1 MLGLNSDPNKT
12 KDLQSYHYH
21 RGGERVS
28 ELGALLKKARI
39 ERGITLEQ
47 LQDITKI
54 RKRYLEAIEEG
65 EFNVLPGSFYAR
77 AFIKSY
83 AEAVGLN
90 PDEIV
95 RLYRGAIPETEPPA
109 LQLETVRAKSKSKAF
124 ARTDK
129 IARWAA
135 TLLVLFFFVLIAAI
149 IYHFVLSNQDGGQN
163 HLADDPPLTDRTNTA
178 DTGSE
183 SGNTPDPDTAPPE
196 TTPEDEEEPAPPDPE
211 LLYVTTD
218 GTTHIYNVTNA
229 ASVVLELSMT
239 ESDCWVWVKKGGS
252 DGEEIAQKTYRKG
265 ETITWE
271 VEDSAYIRLGF
282 PRGVTLKVN
291 GIAVEKERLNT
302 ENPINLQFNLLTQT
316 P

>member
-1 MLGLNSDPNKT
+1 M
-12 KDLQSYHYH
+12 
-21 RGGERVS
+21 S

-65 EFNVLPGSFYAR
+65 EYHVLPGSFYAR

-95 RLYRGAIPETEPPA
+95 RLYRDAIPETEQPP
-109 LQLETVRAKSKSKAF
+109 LQLETVRAKSKTKAF
-124 ARTDK
+124 ARTDN

-149 IYHFVLSNQDGGQN
+149 IYHFVLSDRDGERDN
-163 HLADDPPLTDRTNTA
+163 LADDPPLTDRT
-178 DTGSE
+178 DTGDL
-183 SGNTPDPDTAPPE
+183 GNNGSDPSPDPLPPSD
-196 TTPEDEEEPAPPDPE
+196 TPEDNGEQAPPDPD
-211 LLYVTTD
+211 LQYVTTD

-229 ASVVLELSMT
+229 SSILLELSMT

-252 DGEEIAQKTYRKG
+252 DGEELAQKTYRKG
-265 ETITWE
+265 ETVSWE

-282 PRGVTLKVN
+282 PRGVSLKVN
-291 GIAVEKERLNT
+291 GIDVEKERLNT
-302 ENPINLQFNLLTQT
+302 ENPINLQFNLLSQT